1 MLSRLPL
8 PRPTR
13 EPETK
18 APYRTLEW
26 ECLMPPR
33 RKRVTEFS
41 DNGNSQSDRWHI
53 NRGIPVIWLIGS
65 LVIGIAQF
73 GGLVWYAA
81 QFSARVDSVER
92 TVPLIA
98 QQGERLTRLEE
109 KVVSVQA
116 TANRIEALLTPV
128 KTR

>member
-1 MLSRLPL
+1 
-8 PRPTR
+8 
-13 EPETK
+13 
-18 APYRTLEW
+18 
-26 ECLMPPR
+26 MPPR
-33 RKRVTEFS
+33 RKVTEFS
-41 DNGNSQSDRWHI
+41 DNGMDAATERWHV
-53 NRGIPVIWLIGS
+53 NRGIPIVWLIGS

-81 QFSARVDSVER
+81 QFSTRVDIVER

-116 TANRIEALLTPV
+116 TASRIEALLTPV